1 MLPLTFPPAWGA
13 GVVYIEIIYRSNL
26 MESSVQIIKFGGTS
40 VGSGE
45 RIRHVANIIAHK
57 LNDPGEAFPIVVVSA
72 MSGVTDQL
80 LRIARLAC
88 TGEHQHCTLELS
100 ALKQKHIEAAEKA
113 IHNHETLHSL
123 LHNLETAFSAF
134 YQTVLALQ
142 PAALIT
148 TKSTLDAASIL
159 NW

>member
-57 LNDPGEAFPIVVVSA
+57 LNDPGEAFPVVVVSA

-80 LRIARLAC
+80 LRISRLAFPA
-88 TGEHQHCTLELS
+88 HHHHCTL
-100 ALKQKHIEAAEKA
+100 
-113 IHNHETLHSL
+113 
-123 LHNLETAFSAF
+123 NLPAFN
-134 YQTVLALQ
+134 Q
-142 PAALIT
+142 
-148 TKSTLDAASIL
+148 
-159 NW
+159 N